1 VVSSTLAEHLKR
13 YALEAEDSEP
23 AFVCLECFN
32 DSWLKARAD
41 TLIQP
46 RGCAFC
52 GTTVER
58 AQTPAKIAEII
69 SEPLM
74 KNFIIEGGGFPGYEM
89 SLAKIISRGIGS
101 DCVELCQAV
110 ADLLVDPNA
119 DEEDF
124 YFYGQEY
131 CVDPGPFQSEEE
143 NRWWAEGDWHAISTQ
158 LAHGQRF
165 FNNQAKG
172 FFESLIFEAMWG
184 AEKKLAVPAAVKE
197 MAAGSEFFR
206 ARISKSPAELAT
218 IRANAPK
225 ELGAPPKERAANNRM
240 SAAGVPLMYVSDD
253 VKTCIAEV
261 RPSIGDQVVVGQFIS
276 TERMRFFDFTAL
288 DNLEHEPISIFS
300 PLHGKRTNRRQ
311 LLRLLHDLIARP
323 VRATDTDYVMTQALA
338 EYIRYCQY
346 EFDGI
351 AFRSVQRSSGGINYV
366 LFDKSSP
373 NSLQSPDWKPE
384 FSLAIAEDAISV
396 YQVDGVDYRTP
407 LLPEA

>member
-184 AEKKLAVPAAVKE
+184 PRKNSQCQQRLKRWLRGLSFSVPASRKA
-197 MAAGSEFFR
+197 
-206 ARISKSPAELAT
+206 
-218 IRANAPK
+218 
-225 ELGAPPKERAANNRM
+225 
-240 SAAGVPLMYVSDD
+240 
-253 VKTCIAEV
+253 
-261 RPSIGDQVVVGQFIS
+261 QQ
-276 TERMRFFDFTAL
+276 
-288 DNLEHEPISIFS
+288 NL
-300 PLHGKRTNRRQ
+300 
-311 LLRLLHDLIARP
+311 
-323 VRATDTDYVMTQALA
+323 
-338 EYIRYCQY
+338 
-346 EFDGI
+346 
-351 AFRSVQRSSGGINYV
+351 QR
-366 LFDKSSP
+366 
-373 NSLQSPDWKPE
+373 
-384 FSLAIAEDAISV
+384 
-396 YQVDGVDYRTP
+396 
-407 LLPEA
+407 